1 MAVHLPRQVGKIPSL
16 DFGYGADSLGCILP
30 LYLQLATYLRA
41 LIKTLRLQPGQC
53 IPSEIELARRF
64 GVNRA
69 TVRQAIDVL
78 SSRGVVR
85 RIQGRGSFLTE
96 RVDEP
101 PPTLLLGTVE
111 DYLYRGETL
120 TTAVLGAGRVP
131 APQRVAEFFGLPR
144 TTAVF
149 RIARQRSRKAGL
161 VAYVLSYLRPQ
172 VGERIDTAWLET
184 ESLLRILPIRLGVPL
199 GIIQQRIEAV
209 AAGRGVAKY
218 LEIRPAAPIVKI
230 ETRVWTRSK
239 EPVDF
244 VETYLQPGYRYMMEY
259 EWAGMVPGGSDASA
273 PVTRR
278 IRAGNLAEGKETD
291 PLPGQS
297 LTARQPRGS
306 RHPGSRGVLP

>member
-1 MAVHLPRQVGKIPSL
+1 MLDHLPRQVDNDGSTS
-16 DFGYGADSLGCILP
+16 FGYGGDNLGCILP

-41 LIKTLRLQPGQC
+41 LIKTLQLQPGQC

-78 SSRGVVR
+78 SSRGMVR

-96 RVDEP
+96 RVVDP

-120 TTAVLGAGRVP
+120 TTAVLGAALVP
-131 APQRVAEFFGLPR
+131 APQRVAKFFGFPR
-144 TTAVF
+144 ATAVF
-149 RIARQRSRKAGL
+149 RIARRRSRKVGV
-161 VAYVLSYLRPQ
+161 VAYVLSYLQPQ
-172 VGERIDTAWLET
+172 VGKRIDTSWLET

-209 AAGRGVAKY
+209 AAGRSVAKQ
-218 LEIRPAAPIVKI
+218 LEIRAAAPIIKI

-259 EWAGMVPGGSDASA
+259 EWAGMVPGG
-273 PVTRR
+273 
-278 IRAGNLAEGKETD
+278 
-291 PLPGQS
+291 
-297 LTARQPRGS
+297 
-306 RHPGSRGVLP
+306 PGSAAPAERRKRASSHA